1 MNAGLGYQLA
11 ARPTTCPT
19 SVGMRVMSQGAA
31 GDGRVIRQSK
41 KKAAGASGR
50 WPRVARVAAHPCLHS
65 ADPHQ
70 SRKGCGVDGR
80 ARHAAARL

>member
-1 MNAGLGYQLA
+1 MMNAGLGYQLA

-31 GDGRVIRQSK
+31 GDGTVIRQSK

-50 WPRVARVAAHPCLHS
+50 
-65 ADPHQ
+65 
-70 SRKGCGVDGR
+70 
-80 ARHAAARL
+80 

>member
-1 MNAGLGYQLA
+1 MALSLPIHACVAPAPSDNQGLPFPRRLHGWEHMMNAGLGYQLA

-50 WPRVARVAAHPCLHS
+50 
-65 ADPHQ
+65 
-70 SRKGCGVDGR
+70 
-80 ARHAAARL
+80 